1 MSSLA
6 DRLRERIQSEGPIT
20 FYEWMEAALY
30 DPEQGY
36 YCRADLE
43 KWGRGGDYRTSPE
56 RSVLFAATF
65 ARYFSDLYL
74 KSGSPQHWTIV
85 EAGAGSGHFA
95 EAVLQTLQHR
105 FPQVFAATRYVV
117 DEVSANA
124 RSRLLDRPARF
135 GEHVQFSCLSELQS
149 LNPAIIFANEVLDAF
164 PVHRVTM
171 REGNLREFYVGVTT
185 NGDFEWLID
194 RPSESLATHLADTD
208 IKLAEGQIAE
218 VNPGIKRWLE
228 LVSAKLEKGYLIV
241 VDYGAEVADLYNV
254 QSRPNGT
261 LRAFHQHQFADEVL
275 ARVGERDLTSSVNWT
290 QVKKL
295 LAADKFQVKTFERQ
309 DKFLL
314 KVGLLEELELRV
326 SETQSEAERA
336 SLRTGAREMILPG
349 GMAQSFQVLVAEK
362 G

>member
-6 DRLRERIQSEGPIT
+6 DRLRERIQSQGPIT

-65 ARYFSDLYL
+65 AKYFAELYL
-74 KSGSPQHWTIV
+74 RLGSPQQWTII

-95 EAVLQTLQHR
+95 ETVLQTLQQR
-105 FPQVFAATRYVV
+105 FPQVFAATTYVV
-117 DEVSANA
+117 DEVSASS
-124 RSRLLDRPARF
+124 RSRLTDRLARF
-135 GEHVQFSCLSELQS
+135 GERVQFGCLRKLQP
-149 LNPAIIFANEVLDAF
+149 LDPAIIFANELLDAF

-171 REGNLREFYVGVTT
+171 REGNLREYYVGVDAK
-185 NGDFEWLID
+185 GDFEWLLD
-194 RPSESLATHLADTD
+194 RPSESLRTHLADGD
-208 IKLAEGQIAE
+208 INLEEGQTAE

-228 LVSAKLEKGYLIV
+228 LVSAKLEKGYLVI
-241 VDYGAEVADLYNV
+241 VDYGAEASDLYNS
-254 QSRPNGT
+254 QLHPKGT
-261 LRAFHQHQFADEVL
+261 LRAFHRHQFVDEVL
-275 ARVGERDLTSSVNWT
+275 ARAGEQDVTSSVNWT
-290 QVKKL
+290 LVKNL
-295 LAADKFQVKTFERQ
+295 LANNFQVKTFERQ
-309 DKFLL
+309 DRFLL
-314 KVGLLEELELRV
+314 DAGLLEELELRV
-326 SETQSEAERA
+326 SEVDNEADRA

-349 GMAQSFQVLVAEK
+349 GMAESFQVLVAEK